1 MKPLTL
7 ILKLLLALS
16 ILIVAGIALV
26 KCDKSETII
35 ETEYVYD
42 TTLIN
47 IETEVPVP
55 YKITITDTIFIPY
68 NIHTSDTV
76 ILPLEI
82 DTMAILSDYYSKVEY
97 RDTIEDES
105 IKIFLNESISQN
117 RIISRDLSYK
127 WMKPTQVIT
136 YDTKTN
142 IIYGGLPFWQNI
154 PSNTSSILITL
165 SYANEKMFGSVGY
178 DPINSSFKVEAGLKL
193 FKW

>member
-1 MKPLTL
+1 MKPLSL

-16 ILIVAGIALV
+16 IMIVAGIALV

-42 TTLIN
+42 TTIVK
-47 IETEVPVP
+47 IETEMPVP
-55 YKITITDTIFIPY
+55 YKITITDTIFVPY

-76 ILPLEI
+76 KIPQII
-82 DTMAILSDYYSKVEY
+82 DTMAILSDYFAIVDYK
-97 RDTIEDES
+97 DTIEDES

-127 WMKPTQVIT
+127 WMKPTEVIT
-136 YDTKTN
+136 YSKETN
-142 IIYGGLPFWQNI
+142 IIYGGLAFYQNI
-154 PSNTSSILITL
+154 PTSTSSILITL
-165 SYANEKMFGSVGY
+165 NYSNEKMYGSVGL
-178 DPINSSFKVEAGLKL
+178 DPINRGFKVEAGLKL